1 MTEFG
6 DRVFRE
12 VKFSG
17 HKDEAQVLSG
27 WCPCKQS
34 HQSSLAL
41 SLSSKAHR
49 GKAYEDAERR
59 WLSTNQK
66 ERLHKELNQLSPQ
79 SETSNLQNCKKKKNL
94 LSKHNM
100 VCYYGTKLTN
110 TNRESYMEFRPHFS
124 FLEPSF
130 LLSKCSL
137 SHFKFI
143 FLKTGHSACEYLNGI
158 RHLVG

>member
-1 MTEFG
+1 MVIRMRPKFYQAG
-6 DRVFRE
+6 VLVSRVTR
-12 VKFSG
+12 VPLHS
-17 HKDEAQVLSG
+17 
-27 WCPCKQS
+27 
-34 HQSSLAL
+34 L
-41 SLSSKAHR
+41 SLQKHTEERHMKMQREGDCPQTRKR
-49 GKAYEDAERR
+49 GFTRN
-59 WLSTNQK
+59 WISCHLSL
-66 ERLHKELNQLSPQ
+66 RLL
-79 SETSNLQNCKKKKNL
+79 TSRTVKKKKNL